1 MIWQFVPRGL
11 NDTTELVRSHFVV
24 YNFTEQTR
32 SVSSHDRNEIRA
44 GLRVIVSAQSDRTAA
59 AFRNVVIHRG
69 PINNCIC
76 DSTQSSV
83 FNAGAG
89 FKPAP
94 TFQTHDASLSCLRR
108 GDRPVALWL
117 DNQHTA
123 EITSITSTKS
133 PHKEI
138 VMFDIKGIRT
148 FATSAKDLDK
158 AVEFYTKVIGGQI
171 VKKVEPTDEQ
181 KSAGQVKEV
190 DVRLGNF
197 EVHLFDASIKPREV
211 DPHHTLNIP
220 WQEKEKAL
228 AALQQI
234 GANIEKVRA
243 HRDGVN
249 YSINVFDPDGNR
261 WELSFAKEN

>member
-1 MIWQFVPRGL
+1 
-11 NDTTELVRSHFVV
+11 
-24 YNFTEQTR
+24 
-32 SVSSHDRNEIRA
+32 
-44 GLRVIVSAQSDRTAA
+44 
-59 AFRNVVIHRG
+59 
-69 PINNCIC
+69 
-76 DSTQSSV
+76 
-83 FNAGAG
+83 
-89 FKPAP
+89 
-94 TFQTHDASLSCLRR
+94 
-108 GDRPVALWL
+108 
-117 DNQHTA
+117 
-123 EITSITSTKS
+123 
-133 PHKEI
+133 
-138 VMFDIKGIRT
+138 MFDIKGIRT

-171 VKKVEPTDEQ
+171 VKKVEPTEEQ
-181 KSAGQVKEV
+181 LKAGQVKEV

-220 WQEKEKAL
+220 WQEKDKAL
-228 AALQQI
+228 TALQQI